1 MQYGFQRLVLL
12 NSAGYSR
19 AELPLD
25 AAVSLVAPNNTGK
38 TSLINALQFLL
49 IIDKRRMDFGA
60 HDVDVSRRF
69 YFPHNSAY
77 ILLEASL
84 PNTGT
89 VVLGCVGKGVSHD
102 YEYFAYKGELHTEDY
117 RLPDGSQVQ
126 QPQLKAHM
134 ASLGKLVF
142 SYSSSD
148 FAAALYGNRRKQL
161 DQEPDLTVF
170 KLEHPS
176 HADAFQRV
184 LTRTL
189 RLDKLRS
196 GEVKDYLLAIFRRDL
211 PDHNIDFKAE
221 WDKAF
226 AEVNADRAQYQAT
239 LRQKSAIQAMENLQA
254 KRLELRGKLLH
265 FRPLI
270 EQRLQDWEAHYHDQ
284 RNTLLDMIANIG
296 ELESKLLSRDR
307 QLTEQKSDANR
318 QRMRL
323 GEFQQR
329 QERLA
334 MEFALVENRRILD
347 ASLIEERHL
356 LETQTA
362 LVQNASSRGVDAI
375 RRDREG
381 VERERDQSQR
391 ELASLA
397 NNLYLHLKS
406 MLSPDQLDTLNRTL
420 NRQAMTIPV
429 GEFPIDSVVL
439 RQWLDSTQTA
449 TAIELSRHSGMDRRN
464 PDCRD
469 ANDLCHPWSLGSG
482 DPCRNDE
489 LFLNLMAVNQ
499 SAHSGWLELP
509 GLGLSLAGL
518 SPQHTQRSQS
528 EIQQRLKELSQQAED
543 LERQMLAALDL
554 DAARREKSRLQASVR
569 EIEEQV
575 KRFDEFQALKANET
589 ARTAEMAELTVALS
603 TIETELGNS
612 LMAAQRLRLEDRELQ
627 GKLDR
632 LEGDHK
638 TVTRLRENRRDVA
651 PVFSSLAELPYQTW
665 LGAADCPLDKLA
677 GVLESYQSDC
687 VDLLQL
693 DRDMETR
700 LAQLHAG
707 GLTKFQ
713 FLSGS
718 EGEINRIIE
727 FAAHLAQEEQAL
739 DRKSRSA
746 VVNVTACLREL
757 RDGLV
762 TFKSKMRDFNRLIN
776 RRQLSDLSVFRV
788 EPVDES
794 SLVES
799 IEQLISTAEQA
810 ESGETFDLF
819 NHASVLDD
827 ATLNRAKTLLIH
839 EGEVRGCLRVE
850 HFFRLEF
857 IVGKA
862 GRKEESF
869 SDIDSAASNGT
880 VLMAKLV
887 TGLALLHLMQD
898 KRYNVQLVCYL
909 DEASSLDQRNQ
920 RNLIET
926 AQDFGYALIFA
937 SPTPLITA
945 RYCVPI
951 GSHDGHNHINRKSWQ
966 ILEPLDEINGAGK
979 D

>member
-148 FAAALYGNRRKQL
+148 FAAALYGNRRKQF

-284 RNTLLDMIANIG
+284 RNTLRDMIANIG

-334 MEFALVENRRILD
+334 IEFALVENRRILD
-347 ASLIEERHL
+347 ASLNEERHL

-429 GEFPIDSVVL
+429 GEFNTDSDIL
-439 RQWLDSTQTA
+439 RQWLDSTQA
-449 TAIELSRHSGMDRRN
+449 T
-464 PDCRD
+464 
-469 ANDLCHPWSLGSG
+469 
-482 DPCRNDE
+482 
-489 LFLNLMAVNQ
+489 
-499 SAHSGWLELP
+499 HSGWLELP
-509 GLGLSLAGL
+509 GLRLSLAGL

-827 ATLNRAKTLLIH
+827 ATLNRAKSLLIH

>member
-60 HDVDVSRRF
+60 HDVDASRRF
-69 YFPHNSAY
+69 YFPNNSAF

-84 PNTGT
+84 PNTGI

-161 DQEPDLTVF
+161 DQEPDFTVF

-239 LRQKSAIQAMENLQA
+239 LRQKSAIQAMERLQS

-270 EQRLQDWEAHYHDQ
+270 EQRLQDWEAHYLEQ
-284 RNTLLDMIANIG
+284 RNMLRDMIANIG
-296 ELESKLLSRDR
+296 ELESKLLGRDR
-307 QLTEQKSDANR
+307 LLTEQKSDANR

-323 GEFQQR
+323 AEFQQR

-334 MEFALVENRRILD
+334 IEFALVENRRILD
-347 ASLIEERHL
+347 ASLDEESHL
-356 LETQTA
+356 LEIQTA

-397 NNLYLHLKS
+397 DNLYLQLKS
-406 MLSPDQLDTLNRTL
+406 VLSPDQLDTLNRTL
-420 NRQAMTIPV
+420 NRQAMTLAV
-429 GEFPIDSVVL
+429 GEFQSDTDAL
-439 RQWLDSTQTA
+439 LQWLA
-449 TAIELSRHSGMDRRN
+449 TNRAGN
-464 PDCRD
+464 
-469 ANDLCHPWSLGSG
+469 A
-482 DPCRNDE
+482 
-489 LFLNLMAVNQ
+489 
-499 SAHSGWLELP
+499 GWLELP
-509 GLGLSLAGL
+509 GLRLSLSGL

-543 LERQMLAALDL
+543 LDRQMHAARDL
-554 DAARREKSRLQASVR
+554 DAAHREKSRLQSSVR
-569 EIEEQV
+569 EIEEQI
-575 KRFDEFQALKANET
+575 KRYDELEALKSSKT
-589 ARTAEMAELTVALS
+589 ARIAEMAELAATLS
-603 TIETELGNS
+603 AIETELGNS
-612 LMAAQRLRLEDRELQ
+612 LMAAQQLRLEDRELQ

-638 TVTRLRENRRDVA
+638 TVTHLRENRRDDA
-651 PVFSSLAELPYQTW
+651 PVFASLADLPHQTW
-665 LGAADCPLDKLA
+665 LGATDFPLDKLA
-677 GVLESYQSDC
+677 GVLENYQSDC

-718 EGEINRIIE
+718 EVEINRIIE
-727 FAAHLAQEEQAL
+727 FAAHLAQEGQAL
-739 DRKSRSA
+739 ERKSRSA

-788 EPVDES
+788 EPVDERL
-794 SLVES
+794 LVES

-827 ATLNRAKTLLIH
+827 ATLNRAKSLLIH

-869 SDIDSAASNGT
+869 SDMDSAASNGT

-898 KRYNVQLVCYL
+898 KRYNVQVVCYL

-951 GSHDGHNHINRKSWQ
+951 TCHGGHNHINRKSWQ
-966 ILEPLDEINGAGK
+966 ILEPLDETNEAGR
-979 D
+979 